1 MFKNGIFLLVYEE
14 EEEEEEEEQQTRYEK
29 EESNIRNENGLI
41 DYKNLRD

>member
-1 MFKNGIFLLVYEE
+1 MFKNGIFLLVYDEE
-14 EEEEEEEEQQTRYEK
+14 EEKQTRYEE

>member
-14 EEEEEEEEQQTRYEK
+14 EEEEEEEETRYEK

>member
-1 MFKNGIFLLVYEE
+1 MFKNGIFLLVYD
-14 EEEEEEEEQQTRYEK
+14 EEEEEQTRYEE

>member
-14 EEEEEEEEQQTRYEK
+14 EEEEEEQQQTRYEK

>member
-14 EEEEEEEEQQTRYEK
+14 EEEEEEQTRYEK

>member
-14 EEEEEEEEQQTRYEK
+14 EEEEEEEEQTRYEK